1 MLPEK
6 KKWRHRQYDHGN
18 AFWSVFYVLRYVTR
32 FFRRIFYIPVTFIL
46 TNRNTVT
53 RQIGYFYRD
62 RLIMT
67 EKEYNECVS
76 TYADNVYRFI
86 LKNLRHEEDA
96 RDVVQTAFEKMW
108 RNREDIDNTKC
119 KSYLFT
125 VAYHQMIDHIRK
137 VKRIYLKEE
146 FAEETKVQSNQQNSL
161 KKVLEEAL
169 SRLSETQRSL
179 VLLKDYEGYS
189 YDEIGQITG
198 LSESQVKVYLHRA
211 RVQLKTYLVKL
222 ENVI

>member
-1 MLPEK
+1 
-6 KKWRHRQYDHGN
+6 
-18 AFWSVFYVLRYVTR
+18 
-32 FFRRIFYIPVTFIL
+32 
-46 TNRNTVT
+46 
-53 RQIGYFYRD
+53 
-62 RLIMT
+62 MT
-67 EKEYNECVS
+67 EKEYNECVN

-108 RNREDIDNTKC
+108 RNREEVDALRS

-137 VKRIYLKEE
+137 VKRIQLKEE
-146 FAEETKVQSNQQNSL
+146 FSEESRIQDRPSNGL
-161 KKVLEEAL
+161 KKILEEAL
-169 SRLSETQRSL
+169 ARLSETQRSL

-189 YDEIGQITG
+189 YEEIGKITG
-198 LSESQVKVYLHRA
+198 LNESQVKVYLHRA
-211 RVQLKTYLVKL
+211 RVQLKEYLVKL

>member
-1 MLPEK
+1 
-6 KKWRHRQYDHGN
+6 
-18 AFWSVFYVLRYVTR
+18 
-32 FFRRIFYIPVTFIL
+32 
-46 TNRNTVT
+46 
-53 RQIGYFYRD
+53 
-62 RLIMT
+62 MT
-67 EKEYNECVS
+67 EKEYNDCVT

-108 RNREDIDNTKC
+108 RNRNEVDAQKS

-137 VKRIYLKEE
+137 VKRIQLREE
-146 FAEETKVQSNQQNSL
+146 FSDEIKVQNRPVNNL
-161 KKVLEEAL
+161 KKVLEAAL
-169 SRLSETQRSL
+169 ARLSETQRSL

-189 YDEIGQITG
+189 YEEIGKITG
-198 LSESQVKVYLHRA
+198 LNESQVKVYLHRA
-211 RVQLKTYLVKL
+211 RVQLKEYLVKI

>member
-1 MLPEK
+1 
-6 KKWRHRQYDHGN
+6 
-18 AFWSVFYVLRYVTR
+18 
-32 FFRRIFYIPVTFIL
+32 
-46 TNRNTVT
+46 
-53 RQIGYFYRD
+53 
-62 RLIMT
+62 MT
-67 EKEYNECVS
+67 EREYNECVS

-86 LKNLRHEEDA
+86 VKNLRHEEDA

-108 RNREDIDNTKC
+108 RNREEVDATKS

-137 VKRIYLKEE
+137 NKRIQLKEE
-146 FAEETKVQSNQQNSL
+146 FNEEARIQDRPAHNL

-189 YDEIGQITG
+189 YEEIGKITG
-198 LSESQVKVYLHRA
+198 LNESQVKVYLHRA
-211 RVQLKTYLVKL
+211 RVQLKNYLVKP
-222 ENVI
+222 ENVM

>member
-1 MLPEK
+1 
-6 KKWRHRQYDHGN
+6 
-18 AFWSVFYVLRYVTR
+18 
-32 FFRRIFYIPVTFIL
+32 
-46 TNRNTVT
+46 
-53 RQIGYFYRD
+53 
-62 RLIMT
+62 MT
-67 EKEYNECVS
+67 EREYNECVT

-86 LKNLRHEEDA
+86 VKNLRHEEDA

-108 RNREDIDNTKC
+108 RNRQEVDVQRS

-137 VKRIYLKEE
+137 VKRIQLKEE
-146 FAEETKVQSNQQNSL
+146 FTEGSKIQDRPANNL

-211 RVQLKTYLVKL
+211 RIQLKNFLVSP
-222 ENVI
+222 ENVL